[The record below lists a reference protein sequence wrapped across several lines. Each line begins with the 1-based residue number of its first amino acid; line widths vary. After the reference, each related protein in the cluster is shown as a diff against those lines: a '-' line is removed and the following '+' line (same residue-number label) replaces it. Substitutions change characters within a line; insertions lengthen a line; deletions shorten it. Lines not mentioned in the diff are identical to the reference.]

1 MDSDSKLPPDD
12 NVSKKNSDDDRNAGE
27 SSGKENGK
35 INSFK
40 PSSEMSRRKTNLTV
54 HWQSLGIGAGIA
66 IACIFSV
73 FLIVPSPSWE
83 GVNMINTDSTQVL
96 DEITIR
102 EITSTKKPTIA
113 SFYNNASPI
122 LGDTN
127 APLTLV
133 EFGDYQCTYCKKFFH
148 ETEESI
154 LINYIQT
161 GKVKMLF
168 KDFIVVNEDSVNAA
182 SAAHCAND
190 QKMFWQY
197 HSTLYNNWDG
207 EGTGWAS
214 FERLHKFASSLGLDM
229 NKLMTE
235 DIPPLQYAVEP
246 ILPEGFA
253 CVAGR
258 PKSMKSWTMLD
269 LIFCIQNGL
278 SFWGHKIVQGDC
290 LGIFNEDG
298 KRRLKDRIIK
308 LGHQK
313 LKFPTIALEAPYLGF
328 GLEESIK

>member
-12 NVSKKNSDDDRNAGE
+12 NVSKKISDDDRNAGE

-35 INSFK
+35 MNSFE
-40 PSSEMSRRKTNLTV
+40 PSYEMSRRKTNLTV
-54 HWQSLGIGAGIA
+54 HWPSLVIGAGIA

-73 FLIVPSPSWE
+73 FLIVSSPSWE
-83 GVNMINTDSTQVL
+83 DVNMINTDSTQVL

-102 EITSTKKPTIA
+102 EISSTKKPTIA

-148 ETEESI
+148 ETEEKI
-154 LINYIQT
+154 VINYIQT

-190 QKMFWQY
+190 QQMFWQY

-214 FERLHKFASSLGLDM
+214 SEQLHQFASTLGLDM
-229 NKLMTE
+229 NEFSECMSNSKWKDLVLSSH
-235 DIPPLQYAVEP
+235 DD
-246 ILPEGFA
+246 
-253 CVAGR
+253 GR
-258 PKSMKSWTMLD
+258 TLGVGATPTFFIIDENNEVL
-269 LIFCIQNGL
+269 
-278 SFWGHKIVQGDC
+278 KITGAQRYDVFQEVFDS
-290 LGIFNEDG
+290 L
-298 KRRLKDRIIK
+298 
-308 LGHQK
+308 
-313 LKFPTIALEAPYLGF
+313 LE
-328 GLEESIK
+328 K